1 MYFNTAVS
9 PCSHAAR
16 TKNRDIQLR
25 TGSPADA
32 QACGE
37 ICYRAFETIS
47 AQHGFSSD
55 FPDVEAACDF
65 MLQLLVRPDIYSVV
79 AEVGGEVVGSNFL
92 WLEQRVGGIGPLSV
106 SPSIQNAT
114 VGRHLMLAVIVG
126 IASPTENRAGQQ
138 QLASVRLVQAAY
150 NNCSLALYT
159 KLGFDV
165 QEPLVS
171 MQGQA
176 LGLKIPGYPVR
187 LATIDDRAACNLL
200 CRQIHGFDRQ
210 QELSRAIQQGTAT
223 VIEHDNVI
231 TGYASSIGFFG
242 HAVGTSNR
250 DLQALIGAATSFTG
264 QGFLVPTRN
273 SQLFRWCLQQGLQ
286 IVQPMTLMSRGL
298 YVRPAG
304 AFLPSILF

>member
-1 MYFNTAVS
+1 MYFNTAAFPFS
-9 PCSHAAR
+9 RNTAR
-16 TKNRDIQLR
+16 TNNRDIQLR

-37 ICYRAFETIS
+37 SCYQAFETIS
-47 AQHGFSSD
+47 AQHSFSSD

-65 MLQLLVRPDIYSVV
+65 MLQLLARPDIYSVV
-79 AEVGGEVVGSNFL
+79 AEVGGQVVGSNFL
-92 WLEQRVGGIGPLSV
+92 CSEQRVAGIGPLSV

-114 VGRHLMLAVIVG
+114 VGRHLMAAVID
-126 IASPTENRAGQQ
+126 RAGQQ

-176 LGLKIPGYPVR
+176 LGLKIPGDPVR
-187 LATIDDRAACNLL
+187 IATVDDLAACNLL
-200 CRQIHGFDRQ
+200 CKQIHGFDRE
-210 QELSRAIQQGTAT
+210 QELDRAIQLGTAS
-223 VIEHDNVI
+223 VIEQDNII
-231 TGYASSIGFFG
+231 TGYATSIGFFG
-242 HAVGTSNR
+242 HAVGTSNQA
-250 DLQALIGAATSFTG
+250 LQALIGAATSFTG

-273 SQLFRWCLQQGLQ
+273 SQLFRWCLQHGLQ
-286 IVQPMTLMSRGL
+286 IVQPMTLMSLGL

>member
-9 PCSHAAR
+9 PCSQNAAR

-25 TGSPADA
+25 TGSLADA

-37 ICYRAFETIS
+37 ICYQAFETIS
-47 AQHGFSSD
+47 AQHSFASD

-65 MLQLLVRPDIYSVV
+65 VRPLLDRPNIYSVV
-79 AEVGGEVVGSNFL
+79 AEVGDRVVGSNFL
-92 WLEQRVGGIGPLSV
+92 WSEQRVAGIGPLSV

-114 VGRHLMLAVIVG
+114 VGKHLMLAVID
-126 IASPTENRAGQQ
+126 RAGQQ

-150 NNCSLALYT
+150 NSCSLALYT
-159 KLGFDV
+159 KLGFNV

-176 LGLKIPGYPVR
+176 LGLKISGYPVR
-187 LATIDDRAACNLL
+187 LATVGDLAACNLL
-200 CRQIHGFDRQ
+200 CQQIHGFDRAG
-210 QELSRAIQQGTAT
+210 ELSQAIDRGTAT
-223 VIEHDNVI
+223 VVEQDNVI
-231 TGYASSIGFFG
+231 TGYATSIGFFG
-242 HAVGTSNR
+242 HAVGNSNE

-273 SQLFRWCLQQGLQ
+273 SQLFRWCLQQRLQ

>member
-1 MYFNTAVS
+1 MKELTLLQN
-9 PCSHAAR
+9 AAS
-16 TKNRDIQLR
+16 TEQPTLTLR
-25 TGSPADA
+25 AGSPADA

-37 ICYRAFETIS
+37 ICYRAFEIIS
-47 AQHGFSSD
+47 AQHSFASD
-55 FPDVEAACDF
+55 FPNVEAAYDF
-65 MLQLLVRPDIYSVV
+65 MLQLLARPDIYSVV
-79 AEVGGEVVGSNFL
+79 AEVGGQVVGSNFL
-92 WLEQRVGGIGPLSV
+92 CSEQRVAGIGPLSV

-114 VGRHLMLAVIVG
+114 VGRHLMAAVID
-126 IASPTENRAGQQ
+126 RAGQQ

-150 NNCSLALYT
+150 NNRSLALYT

-176 LGLKIPGYPVR
+176 LGLNIPGYPVR
-187 LATIDDRAACNLL
+187 MATVDDKAACNLL
-200 CRQIHGFDRQ
+200 CRQIHGFDRE
-210 QELSRAIQQGTAT
+210 QELDRAIQQRTAT
-223 VIEHDNVI
+223 VVEQDNII
-231 TGYASSIGFFG
+231 TGYATSIGFFG
-242 HAVGTSNR
+242 HAVGTSNE

-264 QGFLVPTRN
+264 QGFLLPTRN

-298 YVRPAG
+298 YLRPAG